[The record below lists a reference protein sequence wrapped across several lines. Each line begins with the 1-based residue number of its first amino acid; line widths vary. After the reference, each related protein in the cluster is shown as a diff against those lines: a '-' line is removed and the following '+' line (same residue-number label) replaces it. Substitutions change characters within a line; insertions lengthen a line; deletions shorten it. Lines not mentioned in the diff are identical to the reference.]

1 MAKERH
7 ADALL
12 DLNAALE
19 LTPGSYKLHRLR
31 SMVHACLENFEKSL
45 EDAERVIALQP
56 ASTDGYYHKGYA
68 LYKMRDFVAAAATF
82 NEGLKLNPI
91 DKSLTQGFWDALTLL
106 HQQKARLPVRREDGA
121 YELAH

>member
-7 ADALL
+7 SDALL

-45 EDAERVIALQP
+45 EETSWRRRPL
-56 ASTDGYYHKGYA
+56 S
-68 LYKMRDFVAAAATF
+68 MR
-82 NEGLKLNPI
+82 G
-91 DKSLTQGFWDALTLL
+91 
-106 HQQKARLPVRREDGA
+106 
-121 YELAH
+121 

>member
-7 ADALL
+7 SDALL

-31 SMVHACLENFEKSL
+31 SMVHACLENFEKS
-45 EDAERVIALQP
+45 RK
-56 ASTDGYYHKGYA
+56 YYHKGYA

-91 DKSLTQGFWDALTLL
+91 DKSLSQGFWDALTLL
-106 HQQKARLPVRREDGA
+106 HQQKPRLPVRREDGA